1 MMKFLRQIFGLNGVT
16 GNRTVVGSPES
27 TGARDSPYL
36 EDSKRRLTE
45 LQELCARYKGT
56 PYASEIKAAYDKTYR
71 IHTYLVGRGRTH
83 ELEMFHLQHTD
94 NFLNTFTVIINMHR
108 QQYGQKAA
116 ATPPEPLAQRTEV
129 VGRTLVLGPFR
140 RDRKEVK
147 AARMQNRETS
157 QRVFVETTEAKTDV
171 PRLSIPEIS
180 INTYSKLVYL
190 REDLSDGLT
199 TDEIGFTSTPEE
211 KHVFVNYI
219 SGRLGLH
226 GITYVGNAMV
236 YIPDHA
242 SSQPAEM
249 VPVIHWNGSPY
260 ILSLEDYRLFP
271 VRTYRK
277 SR

>member
-157 QRVFVETTEAKTDV
+157 QRVLSK
-171 PRLSIPEIS
+171 PRRLKPMCRGSLSRRYRLIPIQ
-180 INTYSKLVYL
+180 KLVYL